1 MSNKI
6 YKTGRFIGTQWIAW
20 NSVSVVDWDFVSK
33 VWGYIVASTAGV
45 DIEWVAAWAQ
55 TFTSDNQTVAK
66 KKLQYIEADAYM
78 EFKCEISWGT
88 ITQVDEWKYYD
99 LADKDTVDGATESA
113 TTGQLKL
120 VKFVSSTVGIFTV
133 ANK

>member
-6 YKTGRFIGTQWIAW
+6 YKTGRFIGSNGIAG
-20 NSVSVVDWDFVSK
+20 NSVSVVDGDFVSK
-33 VWGYIVASTAGV
+33 VGGYVVATTAGV
-45 DIEWVAAWAQ
+45 DIEGVAAGAQ
-55 TFTSDNQTVAK
+55 TFASDNQTVAK
-66 KKLQYIEADAYM
+66 KRLQYIEADAYT
-78 EFKCEISWGT
+78 EFKCEISGWT
-88 ITQVDEWKYYD
+88 ITQVDEGKYYD

-120 VKFVSSTVGIFTV
+120 VKFVSATVGIFTV